1 MNDTNET
8 EEMWE
13 DYDIEESW
21 NYYDWSELAPALV
34 IYSITFCLGLT
45 GNIVIIASTL
55 CPKLRP
61 LPSTPTN
68 IFLGGLATADLI
80 LIIFCIPVKI
90 AKLFSF
96 TWTMG
101 AFICKSVHYVQ
112 SVAAISS
119 VLTLTAMSI
128 ERYYAIVHPMRAHYT
143 CTISQARRIVIATWT
158 ASFFLAIPIILTQI
172 HKPVGVRVPSFW
184 CVRDSDSQL
193 LWRIHELYMLLLVL
207 VIPLAVMGFCY
218 TAICWEIWRVMNRR
232 YHMTS
237 RSALSPTIPSNNRE
251 CILMTDRGRESS
263 RQSRTKRGSTRTE
276 GESRT
281 IKQVVKMLVAVV
293 VLFAICWSPLLI
305 DNVLT
310 AYEYLPR
317 VKHGPIKHMNTA
329 FQLMAYFNSCINP
342 IVGVVAE
349 EKSIHLRLNGTPASV
364 KLELQVLGGHDSF
377 IYAIKPSISIS
388 SSQFPLSIKQFS
400 TTYIR
405 LEHTHTFC

>member
-80 LIIFCIPVKI
+80 LIIFCIPIKI

-112 SVAAISS
+112 NVAAISS

-207 VIPLAVMGFCY
+207 VVPLTVMGFCY
-218 TAICWEIWRVMNRR
+218 TAICWEIWRVMKRR

-237 RSALSPTIPSNNRE
+237 RSALSPTVPSNNGE

-263 RQSRTKRGSTRTE
+263 RRSRTKRGSTRTE

-310 AYEYLPR
+310 A
-317 VKHGPIKHMNTA
+317 
-329 FQLMAYFNSCINP
+329 CINP
-342 IVGVVAE
+342 IVYGFMSKHFRESFLAAACGGWWCCCRRKVYTPPV
-349 EKSIHLRLNGTPASV
+349 KRHLSLSQTRTTSV
-364 KLELQVLGGHDSF
+364 
-377 IYAIKPSISIS
+377 
-388 SSQFPLSIKQFS
+388 
-400 TTYIR
+400 R
-405 LEHTHTFC
+405 